1 VSDFAAPASA
11 QLKRSL
17 EVPLTVS
24 ERAKIVIQLGSA
36 MLATGLLGVGLI
48 EKYFGPPEL
57 ENIAELIIAVAACVV
72 PIPIF
77 WHALLGLL
85 SQDPHA
91 IIDQLVTLATLAAL
105 ATGDFVT
112 ATLIPVIMALGHF
125 LEERSILGAQAA
137 IEGLRTL
144 HAHKATL
151 LTPDGEREV
160 DASKLNKGDLLL
172 VRPGEVIAAD
182 GEITEGSSA
191 VDQSSI
197 TGESVPDD
205 LGPNDNVYAGTV
217 NLTGLIRVRVT
228 RTGSQTALGRVV
240 ELLRSAEQ
248 SKTPVLKLIEQYA
261 GYYVPIILTIA
272 AVVLFVT
279 RDMSRSVAV
288 LIVGCPGALVL
299 AGPTAMIAAL
309 AAASRL
315 GILIKNTRF
324 LESLADVDT
333 VVLDKTGTLTLG
345 RLELSSMQ
353 PMNGHRED
361 ELLRQAVACAA
372 GSRHPVSRAI
382 VRAAELAGI
391 EVQLGGSGDRIE
403 EVSGKGIVATGNGDV
418 KLLGRRDWLIERG
431 VELPEN
437 PQHSGPIVWLGRIE
451 HTDKGATAQA
461 VGCILLADRPR
472 PEAKQA
478 IHDLKALGLERSVL
492 LTGDRQEVAQ
502 QIGVS
507 LEMDEIIAEVLP
519 EQKLHT
525 VHAERE
531 AGRSVMVVGDGVN
544 DALALASGDVGVA
557 LGAVASDVALQSADV
572 ALMTNDLG
580 RLPMCVRLARF
591 TRATVH
597 QNVLIGAG
605 SSIAFMGVASM
616 GIISPLAGAFLH
628 LIGEAFV
635 IGNSARLL
643 RFDQRRSR

>member
-1 VSDFAAPASA
+1 MSDFAAPASA
-11 QLKRSL
+11 QLNRSL

-36 MLATGLLGVGLI
+36 MLASGLLCVGLI

-57 ENIAELIIAVAACVV
+57 ENIAELIMAVAACVV
-72 PIPIF
+72 ALPIF

-105 ATGDFVT
+105 ATGDFIT

-151 LTPDGEREV
+151 LTPDGERQV
-160 DASKLNKGDLLL
+160 DASQLKKGDLLL

-182 GEITEGSSA
+182 GEISEGSSA

-205 LGPNDNVYAGTV
+205 LGPSDNVYAGTV

-248 SKTPVLKLIEQYA
+248 SKTPVLKLIERYA

-333 VVLDKTGTLTLG
+333 VVLDKTGTVTLG

-353 PMNGHRED
+353 PMNGHQED

-391 EVQLGGSGDRIE
+391 DVQLDGSGDRIE
-403 EVSGKGIVATGNGDV
+403 EVSGKGIIATGNGDV

-437 PQHSGPIVWLGRIE
+437 PPHSGPIVWLGRIE
-451 HTDKGATAQA
+451 HTDKGTAAQA

-478 IHDLKALGLERSVL
+478 IHDLKTLGLERSVL

-580 RLPMCVRLARF
+580 RLPLCVRLARL
-591 TRATVH
+591 TRAAVH

-616 GIISPLAGAFLH
+616 GIISPLAGALLH
-628 LIGEAFV
+628 LVGEAFV

>member
-57 ENIAELIIAVAACVV
+57 ENIAELIMAVAACVV
-72 PIPIF
+72 AIPIF

-418 KLLGRRDWLIERG
+418 KLLGRRDWLM
-431 VELPEN
+431 
-437 PQHSGPIVWLGRIE
+437 IE